1 MTKPLPILITVP
13 HAGIKVPEML
23 KSLTGLS
30 KKQIIIDGDL
40 GASKIYNFKTAVKY
54 FIQTEIARTFVDLNR
69 VPHDYSPDGV
79 VKTHTCRMEKI
90 YHRPLSKQ
98 EIKKLLKRYYY
109 PWHKRLSRI
118 SLSNE
123 ILFGIDCH
131 TMAETAPPISSEPG
145 VKRPWICLSNHDT
158 TCPYDWLERL
168 ADAFKHHLGAGTVQ
182 INHPFKGGYIIQKHS
197 LALNWIQLEISR
209 QAFADNREKKN
220 IVFDVLTRF
229 VESFNSKNPD

>member
-30 KKQIIIDGDL
+30 KKQIILDGDL
-40 GASKIYNFKTAVKY
+40 GASEIYNFKTAVKY
-54 FIQTEIARTFVDLNR
+54 FIQAEIARTFVDLNR
-69 VPHDYSPDGV
+69 APHDYSPDGV
-79 VKTHTCRMEKI
+79 VKTHTCLMEEI

-98 EIKKLLKRYYY
+98 EIIKLLERYYY
-109 PWHKRLSRI
+109 PWHKRLART

-145 VKRPWICLSNHDT
+145 KQRPWICLSNHNT
-158 TCPYDWLERL
+158 TCPCDWLERL
-168 ADAFKHHLGAGTVQ
+168 AHAFEDHLAPGTVQ
-182 INHPFKGGYIIQKHS
+182 INNPFKGGYIIQKHS
-197 LALNWIQLEISR
+197 PALNWVQLEISR
-209 QAFADNREKKN
+209 KAFADNREKKD
-220 IVFDVLTRF
+220 IVFDVLTGF
-229 VESFNSKNPD
+229 VERFNLKSPD